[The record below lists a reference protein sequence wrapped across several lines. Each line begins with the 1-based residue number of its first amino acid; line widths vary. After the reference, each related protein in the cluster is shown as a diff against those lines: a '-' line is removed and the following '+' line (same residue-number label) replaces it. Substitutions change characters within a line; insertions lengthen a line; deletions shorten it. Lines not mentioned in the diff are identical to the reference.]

1 VIAVITGLGAVSALG
16 RGVGRLWSAMSEGW
30 DGIAPIRR
38 FDPSGFGVP
47 LAGMVPDRNAPAAAA
62 EAAWR
67 YGVEFAVDA
76 AREAWAHARL
86 AGVAAERIALV
97 LGSSLG
103 DPAVPIHR
111 MTEAVGDALGIAGP
125 RLTVSTACTSSTNAI
140 GIALDLLALGAAD
153 VVVAGGADV
162 LTPLVLAGFHALDV
176 LSHDKCAPFSEPPG
190 TTLGEGAGFLVVERA
205 EAAARRG
212 VPAGRALCGYGLSA
226 DAFHDTGPDPTG
238 AGVARAMRGALEHAG
253 LAPDE
258 VDYVNAHGT
267 GTRAND
273 PAEWRAIQH
282 VFGPRARALPVSS
295 SKSFLA
301 HGQGA
306 AGVLELLAT
315 LVAMDRGAIPP
326 TQRFTVPRPHSPP
339 DPVAGPTARPAACR
353 VALSSNSA
361 FGGANCAVVVGS
373 AERTAPAIV
382 RRPVYVAGV
391 GAVGPHGVSLE
402 RARARARGRV
412 PAFRL
417 DEVLPSADPRGL
429 DPTTT
434 YVTAA
439 AALALADGG
448 VKLRGEARDR
458 SGLVVGVTVASP
470 QSERALLASIDAH
483 GYRGLSATLF
493 SRMVLNAPA
502 GTCTK
507 LLGLRGLHSTVAA
520 AGATGLFAFL
530 YAAELLA
537 ARRDADRMIAVG
549 VDELPPGEAPEGASE
564 GAAGALL
571 AVAPG
576 PVRVAGWSVAGP
588 GRIAEA
594 VAAAFAMA
602 RRAPGVDMGADADV
616 DVAIGPAAPGLRAA
630 RRIDPADLAGDS
642 AAYGTSLAVAVAAQ
656 MIRAGEARHV
666 LVAQPGGGSA
676 DCAVVL
682 TRGEEHHAS

>member
-1 VIAVITGLGAVSALG
+1 MTAVITGLGSVSSVG
-16 RGVGRLWSAMSEGW
+16 RGTGRLWSAMAEGW

-47 LAGMVPDRNAPAAAA
+47 LAGMVPDRNTPEAA
-62 EAAWR
+62 EAWR
-67 YGVEFAVDA
+67 YCVEFAVDA
-76 AREAWAHARL
+76 AREAWEHARL
-86 AGVAAERIALV
+86 AGVPPERIALV

-103 DPAVPIHR
+103 DPAVPIHQ
-111 MTEAVGDALGIAGP
+111 MTEQVGDALGIAGP

-153 VVVAGGADV
+153 VVIAGGADV
-162 LTPLVLAGFHALDV
+162 LTPLVLAGFHALGV
-176 LSHDKCAPFSEPPG
+176 LSHEKCAPFSEPPG
-190 TTLGEGAGFLVVERA
+190 TTLGEGAGFVVVERA

-212 VPAGRALCGYGLSA
+212 VASTHALYGYGLSA
-226 DAFHDTGPDPTG
+226 DAFHETGPDPTG
-238 AGVARAMRGALEHAG
+238 AGVARAMRGAIEHAG
-253 LAPDE
+253 LAPDA

-282 VFGPRARALPVSS
+282 VFGERARVLPISS

-315 LVAMDRGAIPP
+315 LVALDRGAIPP
-326 TQRFTVPRPHSPP
+326 TQRFTVPRPNSPP
-339 DPVAGPTARPAACR
+339 DPVAGATARKAACR

-361 FGGANCAVVVGS
+361 FGGANCAVVVGR
-373 AERTAPAIV
+373 ADREAPAAIA

-391 GAVGPHGVSLE
+391 GAVGPHGLGLE
-402 RARARARGRV
+402 GAHARVRGRV

-439 AALALADGG
+439 AALALADAGARI
-448 VKLRGEARDR
+448 RGDARDR

-470 QSERALLASIDAH
+470 ESERALQATIDEH
-483 GYRGLSATLF
+483 GYRGLSASLF

-520 AGATGLFAFL
+520 AGATGLVAFL

-537 ARRDADRMIAVG
+537 ARRDADRMFAIG
-549 VDELPPGEAPEGASE
+549 VDELRPGEVPEGASE

-571 AVAPG
+571 VVEPG
-576 PVRVAGWSVAGP
+576 PVRVAGYGVAGP
-588 GRIAEA
+588 GRLAEA
-594 VAAAFAMA
+594 AASALAAAGWVA
-602 RRAPGVDMGADADV
+602 GVEI
-616 DVAIGPAAPGLRAA
+616 DVAIGPAVPGLRAA
-630 RRIDPADLAGDS
+630 RRIDPAELAGET
-642 AAYGTSLAVAVAAQ
+642 AAYGAMLAIAIAAR
-656 MIRAGEARHV
+656 MIRTGEARRV
-666 LVAQPGGGSA
+666 LVAQPGGASA
-676 DCAVVL
+676 DCAAVL
-682 TRGEEHHAS
+682 VRGEESHAS